1 MSIVLKIHKISKK
14 FGSLIANDAVS
25 LKLEKGEILALLGE
39 NGAGKTT
46 LMNIIYGHYTSD
58 SGNIEVL
65 GKRLSGGRPREAIE
79 AGIGM
84 VHQHFSLA
92 GNLTVLEN
100 VMIGSEP
107 LFKRKTNKQF
117 ARKKLL
123 QISKKFGLPVSPD
136 AQISSLSVGERQRVE
151 ILKAL
156 YRNAQILI
164 LDEPTAVLARP
175 EAEKLFKTLREMTK
189 EGLSL
194 IFISHKLHEVMSAAD
209 RVTVLR
215 SGRVVAERDAS
226 KTSKEELAELMVG
239 HQVSRPVRQ
248 AQRIGKKV
256 IKASNI
262 TVKYKK
268 QIELDRISFS
278 ISEGEILGI
287 VGVSGNGQ
295 AALGR
300 LLSGIGE
307 PTSGTLSFYENHM
320 NNYSPRDCINSGI
333 GRIPEDRNSEGII
346 GELKIWENAIIER
359 LHESKFAK
367 AGFIKKK
374 SAQIFT
380 EKLIEKFDV
389 RGATPETQARL
400 LSGGNMQK
408 LVLGRAL
415 SVSPKLIIAN
425 QPTRGLDEGAI
436 AAVHKEL
443 LKARGQG
450 VAILLISEELDEA
463 VGLSDRLQAI
473 VKGKLSKP
481 IKAEDADAKRLGLMM
496 SGVWG
501 EENET

>member
-1 MSIVLKIHKISKK
+1 MSVVLKIQNISKK
-14 FGSLIANDAVS
+14 FGSLVANDAVN

-58 SGNIEVL
+58 SGHIEVL
-65 GKRLSGGRPREAIE
+65 GKSLSGGRPREAIE

-107 LFKRKTNKQF
+107 LFKRKTNKQL
-117 ARKKLL
+117 ARKKLS

-156 YRNAQILI
+156 YRDAQILI

-215 SGRVVAERDAS
+215 SGRVVAERDTS
-226 KTSKEELAELMVG
+226 ETSKEELAELMVG

-248 AQRIGKKV
+248 AQTIGKKV
-256 IKASNI
+256 IEASNI

-307 PTSGTLSFYENHM
+307 PTSGTLSFYENNM

-367 AGFIKKK
+367 AGFIRKT
-374 SAQIFT
+374 SAQTFT

-389 RGATPETQARL
+389 RGATSETQARL

-481 IKAEDADAKRLGLMM
+481 IKAEDADAKQLGLMM